1 MSLLELRRVTMS
13 NIPPT
18 QPRNL
23 FQKFI
28 QRFNAKN
35 QSGKRLG
42 FGQQLLMQLFLIIV
56 AFITLYPI
64 LWIGS
69 LSLDPRNI
77 LRPTE
82 LRLIPPGASLTAYRE
97 VFAQPTPNPVSLPEL
112 AFNSLRLSLGTAFA
126 SVVIAVFAAY
136 AFSRLR
142 FTGRQVLMIAVL
154 TVLMLPAIA
163 TLPALFVLLN
173 KIQFQTGDMR
183 FNLRNSLWG
192 VGFAVLS
199 TLLPFA
205 IWNLKGYLDTIP
217 RELEEAALI
226 DGCTENQAFF
236 LVTLPLAV
244 PALAVT
250 AFLGFMST
258 WSEFAI
264 SWQFLTNPKD
274 FTLTMALFNMV
285 GQYAGNTSWSKF
297 SAMAIMVALPVSII
311 YLYLQKYIVSGLTI
325 GGVKG

>member
-1 MSLLELRRVTMS
+1 MSSAAFSGGLPLTRRFS
-13 NIPPT
+13 
-18 QPRNL
+18 RL
-23 FQKFI
+23 F
-28 QRFNAKN
+28 RRDSD
-35 QSGKRLG
+35 SGKRLSLG
-42 FGQQLLMQLFLIIV
+42 HQLLLQLILLT
-56 AFITLYPI
+56 ITFTVIYPI
-64 LWIGS
+64 LWIAS
-69 LSLDPRNI
+69 LSLDPRDI

-82 LRLIPPGASLTAYRE
+82 LNLIPPGASLKAYQE
-97 VFAQPTPNPVSLPEL
+97 VLEQPTPNPVSWPEL
-112 AFNSLRLSLGTAFA
+112 AFNSLRLSLGTALA
-126 SVVIAVFAAY
+126 SVLIAVFAAY
-136 AFSRLR
+136 AFSRLQFYGKR
-142 FTGRQVLMIAVL
+142 TLMISVL

-173 KIQFQTGDMR
+173 SVRITAGEIT

-192 VGFAVLS
+192 VGVAVLS

-226 DGCTENQAFF
+226 DGCTRNQAFF
-236 LVTLPLAV
+236 RVTLPLTV

-250 AFLGFMST
+250 GFIGFMST

-264 SWQFLTNPKD
+264 SWQFLTNPED

-297 SAMAIMVALPVSII
+297 AAMAIMVALPVSII
-311 YLYLQKYIVSGLTI
+311 YLFLQRYIVGGLAI

>member
-1 MSLLELRRVTMS
+1 MSER
-13 NIPPT
+13 PPSRL
-18 QPRNL
+18 RNL
-23 FQKFI
+23 PAKALGRFSRRI
-28 QRFNAKN
+28 QA
-35 QSGKRLG
+35 GKRLG
-42 FGQQLLMQLFLIIV
+42 LGQQLLVQLFLLVI
-56 AFITLYPI
+56 AFSAIYPV
-64 LWIGS
+64 LWILS
-69 LSLDPRNI
+69 LSLDPRDI

-82 LRLIPPGASLTAYRE
+82 LRLIPQGASIQAYRE
-97 VFAQPTPNPVSLPEL
+97 VFIQPTPNPVSWTEL
-112 AFNSLRLSLGTAFA
+112 AINSLRLSLGTALA
-126 SVVIAVFAAY
+126 SVIVGVFAAY

-142 FTGRQVLMIAVL
+142 FAGRPALMIMVL

-173 KIQFQTGDMR
+173 KVQVSVGGAD

-192 VGFAVLS
+192 VGLAVLS

-226 DGCTENQAFF
+226 DGCTQNQAFF
-236 LVTLPLAV
+236 RVTLPLAV
-244 PALAVT
+244 PVLAVT
-250 AFLGFMST
+250 GFLGFMST

-264 SWQFLTNPKD
+264 SWQFLTDPKN

-297 SAMAIMVALPVSII
+297 AAMAIMIALPVSII
-311 YLYLQKYIVSGLTI
+311 YLYLQKYIVSGLTL

>member
-1 MSLLELRRVTMS
+1 MSLLELRRVRMS

-18 QPRNL
+18 RPRNL

-82 LRLIPPGASLTAYRE
+82 LRLIPHGASLTAYRE

-205 IWNLKGYLDTIP
+205 IWNVKGYLDTIP

-250 AFLGFMST
+250 AFLWFMST

-264 SWQFLTNPKD
+264 SC
-274 FTLTMALFNMV
+274 
-285 GQYAGNTSWSKF
+285 
-297 SAMAIMVALPVSII
+297 
-311 YLYLQKYIVSGLTI
+311 
-325 GGVKG
+325 